1 MLLASLTLLQ
11 LLLWLSLL
19 PITAAPVLAAV
30 RWRHLGRV
38 QRYLAVLVWFELPLE
53 LLGFALAF
61 AKRNNLFIMPFYTVG
76 ELCLLALVYRE
87 ALQSATFSRWMP
99 WVAGAF
105 VAYAATDSLLLS
117 NLHWHQP
124 GQQVV
129 QGLLILLMVG
139 LYLRKLLHE
148 LRVQNLWRDPMLWV
162 SVGLLLYFVGYLQ
175 IAWFSNYLLQH
186 YSMAFNQRIWT
197 VHAAVANVLHGC
209 YCVALALPAVAAI
222 TAQPASR
229 EAVYQQ

>member
-1 MLLASLTLLQ
+1 MLLATLTLFQ
-11 LLLWLSLL
+11 FLLRLVLV
-19 PITAAPVLAAV
+19 PITVAPLLAAV

-53 LLGFALAF
+53 LLGFALAQ
-61 AKRNNLFIMPFYTVG
+61 AKRNNLFIMPIYTAG

-87 ALQSATFSRWMP
+87 ALQSRAFTRWMP

-105 VAYAATDSLLLS
+105 VAYVCVDSLLLS
-117 NLHWHQP
+117 SLKWHQP

-148 LRVQNLWRDPMLWV
+148 LRVQSLWRDPMLWV

-175 IAWFSNYLLQH
+175 IAWFSNYMLQH
-186 YSMAFNQRIWT
+186 YDMAFNRRIWT
-197 VHAAVANVLHGC
+197 VHSAVANVLHAC
-209 YCVALALPAVAAI
+209 YCVALCLPAAA
-222 TAQPASR
+222 TFAAQQPPR
-229 EAVYQQ
+229 KAVYQQ

>member
-1 MLLASLTLLQ
+1 MLPFSLTLFQ
-11 LLLWLSLL
+11 LLLRLVMV
-19 PITAAPVLAAV
+19 PIVGAPVLAAL
-30 RWRHLGRV
+30 RWRRLGRA
-38 QRYLAVLVWFELPLE
+38 QRYLAALVWFELPLE
-53 LLGFALAF
+53 LLGFALML
-61 AKRNNLFIMPFYTVG
+61 AKRNNLFIMPIYTVG

-87 ALQSATFSRWMP
+87 ALQSAAFSRWMP

-105 VAYAATDSLLLS
+105 AAYAALDSLLAP
-117 NLHWHQP
+117 NLHWYRP

-186 YSMAFNQRIWT
+186 YDMAFNRRIWT

-209 YCVALALPAVAAI
+209 YCVALALPPLATPAV
-222 TAQPASR
+222 QPTLS
-229 EAVYQQ
+229 EAVYRR

>member
-1 MLLASLTLLQ
+1 MLLASLTLFQ
-11 LLLWLSLL
+11 FLLRLVLV
-19 PITAAPVLAAV
+19 PIVVAPIVATV
-30 RWRHLGRV
+30 RWRRLGRV
-38 QRYLAVLVWFELPLE
+38 RRYLAVLVWFELPLE
-53 LLGFALAF
+53 LLGFALML
-61 AKRNNLFIMPFYTVG
+61 AKHNNLFIMPFYTVG

-99 WVAGAF
+99 WVVGAF
-105 VAYAATDSLLLS
+105 AAYVALDSLLLS
-117 NLHWHQP
+117 NLRWHQP

-148 LRVQNLWRDPMLWV
+148 LRVQHLWRDPMLWV

-186 YSMAFNQRIWT
+186 YDMAFNRRIWT

-209 YCVALALPAVAAI
+209 YCVALALPAVA
-222 TAQPASR
+222 TFTTQPASR

>member
-1 MLLASLTLLQ
+1 MLLASLTLFQ
-11 LLLWLSLL
+11 FLLRLSLL
-19 PITAAPVLAAV
+19 PITAAPILAAV
-30 RWRHLGRV
+30 RWRHLGQV
-38 QRYLAVLVWFELPLE
+38 QRYLGVLVWFELPLE
-53 LLGFALAF
+53 LLGFSFMLL
-61 AKRNNLFIMPFYTVG
+61 KRNNLFIMPIYTAG

-87 ALQSATFSRWMP
+87 ALQSAMFTRWMP

-105 VAYAATDSLLLS
+105 VAYVCFDSLLAP
-117 NLHWHQP
+117 NLHWYRP

-129 QGLLILLMVG
+129 QGLLILSMVG

-148 LRVQNLWRDPMLWV
+148 LRVQQLWRDPMLWV

-186 YSMAFNQRIWT
+186 YDLAFNRRIWT

-209 YCVALALPAVAAI
+209 YCVALALHSVVPFR
-222 TAQPASR
+222 TQPPPRA
-229 EAVYQQ
+229 AVYRQ